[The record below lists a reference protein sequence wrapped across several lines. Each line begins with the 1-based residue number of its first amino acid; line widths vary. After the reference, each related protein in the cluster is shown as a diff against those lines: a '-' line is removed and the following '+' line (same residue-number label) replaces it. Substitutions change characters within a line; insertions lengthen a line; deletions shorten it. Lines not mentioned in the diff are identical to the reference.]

1 MRRKVREVGL
11 ISPLIIHG
19 HTVADAGATTF
30 WCVLEGRAGT
40 DLPCSCTHTLPL
52 LWQVRY
58 SLLPYIL
65 LPDKQVL
72 VKYKEVYIQMQSE

>member
-1 MRRKVREVGL
+1 ML
-11 ISPLIIHG
+11 LH
-19 HTVADAGATTF
+19 
-30 WCVLEGRAGT
+30 
-40 DLPCSCTHTLPL
+40 THTLPL